1 MSDYNSRLQQLR
13 DKIDEADDLICRNL
27 LLRLHII
34 QEVGA
39 LKKEHGITEMSESRR
54 EEIMERLKE
63 WAINNGF
70 PSYVIADIYKIL
82 FDHSILSQQIIFLK
96 NESNS

>member
-13 DKIDEADDLICRNL
+13 DKIDEADDLICRSL
-27 LLRLHII
+27 LLRLHLIR
-34 QEVGA
+34 EVGA

-54 EEIMERLKE
+54 EEILERLEE

-70 PSYVIADIYKIL
+70 PNYIIADIYKIL
-82 FDHSILSQQIIFLK
+82 FDHSILCQQVIFLK